1 MALTIS
7 ENKKKSAVAYINDHF
22 DEHMSHFPYA
32 KYPTEPLNQWREQFS
47 DPKAV
52 DPKTIRTALFW
63 RGGFWQRKDAP
74 YAQRQTALSV
84 VRLWPEFVREEAAEP
99 AHVFDFWTSR
109 LENGPLAFDT
119 ASFLAHL
126 ICPDSLELAD
136 AQRLEAMRDLLKEI
150 GHEGGEPDTDSS
162 LDGLLRYTDF
172 FRALLPKMQTKDSDR
187 ARVQL
192 DRFMKAYGNR
202 HALSKLAGKTLPTI
216 EPVIRSLN
224 WEAIDC
230 KKYAPEG
237 IEGRA
242 NADVLFACLLLA
254 LDRQPKRKEKLTVGE
269 VAELVP
275 LGSGGICNP
284 GSYHYAMIALFGG
297 QKGRDFFTFEDETL
311 HMAFTA
317 QANQSSRDMRFYRKH
332 SDASVTINQKYARS

>member
-1 MALTIS
+1 MTLTIS
-7 ENKKKSAVAYINDHF
+7 ENKKKSIVTYINDHF
-22 DEHMSHFPYA
+22 DEHMSHFPFA
-32 KYPTEPLNQWREQFS
+32 KYPTEPLNQWRKQFA

-52 DPKTIRTALFW
+52 DPKMIRAALSW

-74 YAQRQTALSV
+74 NAQRQTTLSV
-84 VRLWPEFVREEAAEP
+84 IKLWPEFVREEAAEP
-99 AHVFDFWTSR
+99 ARALDFWTSR
-109 LENGPLAFDT
+109 LGGESLAFDI
-119 ASFLAHL
+119 AAFLAHL
-126 ICPDSLELAD
+126 AHPDALELAD
-136 AQRLEAMRDLLKEI
+136 TQRLEAMRDLLKEV
-150 GHEGGEPDTDSS
+150 GHEGGEPDADCS
-162 LDGLLRYTDF
+162 LGGLLRYTDF
-172 FRALLPKMQTKDSDR
+172 FRALLPKMQPKDANR

-192 DRFMKAYGNR
+192 DRFLKAYGNR
-202 HALSKLAGKTLPTI
+202 HALTKLAGKTPPTI
-216 EPVIRSLN
+216 EPAIWSLN

-254 LDRQPKRKEKLTVGE
+254 LDRQPERKEKLTVGE
-269 VAELVP
+269 IAELVP
-275 LGSGGICNP
+275 LGSGGVCNP

-311 HMAFTA
+311 QAEFTA

-332 SDASVTINQKYARS
+332 SDASITINPKYARS